1 MPINTTGIK
10 NIILDLGGVVVGLDP
25 GKTVREF
32 LSLGFHGIENTDFVM
47 AKYPFFME
55 YETGKINTADFIASI
70 QKATDRDISSD
81 KIAAA
86 WNTMIL
92 DLKKDVMHLLKKLRL
107 GYRIFLLSNTNELHI
122 HSFNEALNIKY
133 GLMDL
138 SEIFEKLYY
147 SHVLGMRKPDR
158 EIFEFVLNDSQ
169 ISPAETLYIDD
180 TLAHIESAA
189 TLGVRVY
196 HLQVP
201 EKLTDILKI

>member
-25 GKTVREF
+25 GKTIREF

-47 AKYPFFME
+47 KKYPFFTL
-55 YETGKINTADFIASI
+55 YETGKINTAEFITSI
-70 QKATDRDISSD
+70 QKTTDRNISSE

-92 DLKKDVMHLLKKLRL
+92 DLKEDVMFLLKKLRL
-107 GYRIFLLSNTNELHI
+107 EYRIFLLSNTNELHI
-122 HSFNEALNIKY
+122 RSFNEALYSKFGIK
-133 GLMDL
+133 DL
-138 SEIFEKLYY
+138 GGIFEKLYY
-147 SHVLGMRKPDR
+147 SHELGMRKPDR

-169 ISPAETLYIDD
+169 ISPGQTVYIDD
-180 TLAHIESAA
+180 TSAHIESAA

-196 HLQVP
+196 HLKAP